1 MHNVISLLLRR
12 MRLPLI
18 ILIST
23 YAISVLGLTLIPGI
37 DDQGNPWRMDFFHA
51 IYFVSFLGSTIGF
64 GEIPYA
70 FTGAQR
76 MWTTFT
82 IYAAVVSWLYA
93 IGTIL
98 TVIQDQAFRRVLAFS
113 SFARKVRRM
122 QEPFY
127 ILCGYGDA
135 SRLLVRELSERCI
148 HCVVVDK
155 DREKIQDLVVEDL
168 PDYVPGLSEDATN
181 SDTLIAAGLKRP
193 NCRGVIALTGDDQCN
208 LTIAITSKLL
218 APDLQVICQ
227 SDSKDSAAN
236 MASFGTDHIIDP
248 FEIFASRFAMM
259 FHSPSMYLVYEWMT
273 AVYGSPLSDFR
284 RPPTGIWVL
293 CGFGRFGKA
302 VREHIAVEGVKTHL
316 IEADP
321 EATGAPL
328 DTVQGRGTEANTLL
342 EADIQDAAGVIA
354 GTDNDANNLSI
365 LITAR
370 YLNAGLFT
378 VARQNQQKKDPIFK
392 AADIDLVMQPGTIV
406 AQYILGLILAP
417 LLGDF
422 FRLTHDRT
430 EEWANVLVS
439 RIAGVVA
446 EVTPE
451 TWELEISP
459 RQAPAVLERLMR
471 GQKVLLKDICSNP
484 KNRSEL
490 LPCVPLLIKRS
501 GASMLLPE
509 LEECLHRD
517 DQLLFCGRQE
527 STYRIRHI
535 VYDRQALDYIQTG
548 VDRPSGTVWRW
559 LTNARG
565 Y

>member
-23 YAISVLGLTLIPGI
+23 YAISVVGLTLMPGI

-64 GEIPYA
+64 GEIPYP

-76 MWTTFT
+76 MWTTFS

-98 TVIQDQAFRRVLAFS
+98 TVIQDQGFRRVLASS

-135 SRLLVRELSERCI
+135 SRLLVRELSGHGI
-148 HCVVVDK
+148 HCVVVEK
-155 DREKIQDLVVEDL
+155 DQEKILDLAVEDL
-168 PDYVPGLSEDATN
+168 LDYVPGLSEDATN
-181 SDTLIAAGLKRP
+181 SDTLIAAGLNRP
-193 NCRGVIALTGDDQCN
+193 NCRGVIALTGDDHSN

-218 APDLQVICQ
+218 APDVQVICQ

-236 MASFGTDHIIDP
+236 MDSFGTDHIIDP

-259 FHSPSMYLVYEWMT
+259 FHSPGMYLVYEWMT
-273 AVYGSPLSDFR
+273 AVHDAPLSDFK
-284 RPPTGIWVL
+284 RPPTGTWVL

-302 VREHIAVEGVKTHL
+302 VRESIAIEGVKTRL
-316 IEADP
+316 IEADT

-328 DTVQGRGTEANTLL
+328 DTVEGRGTEANTLL
-342 EADIQDAAGVIA
+342 EADIQNAAGVIA
-354 GTDNDANNLSI
+354 GTDNDANNLSV

-370 YLNAGLFT
+370 YLNPGLFT
-378 VARQNQQKKDPIFK
+378 VARQNQQKKDPIFR
-392 AADIDLVMQPGTIV
+392 AADIDLIMQPGTIV
-406 AQYILGLILAP
+406 AQHILGLILAP

-422 FRLTHDRT
+422 FRLTRNQN
-430 EEWANVLVS
+430 EEWANLLVS

-451 TWELEISP
+451 SWELEISP
-459 RQAPAVLERLMR
+459 RQAPAVSGCLIRR
-471 GQKVLLKDICSNP
+471 HKVLLKDICSNP

-490 LPCVPLLIKRS
+490 LPCVPLLIKRD
-501 GASMLLPE
+501 GECMLLPDM
-509 LEECLHRD
+509 EECLQSG
-517 DQLLFCGRQE
+517 DQILFCGRQE
-527 STYRIRHI
+527 STYQIRYI
-535 VYDRQALDYIQTG
+535 VNDHQALDYIQTG

-559 LTNARG
+559 ITN

>member
-18 ILIST
+18 VLIST

-51 IYFVSFLGSTIGF
+51 IYFVSFMGSTIGF
-64 GEIPYA
+64 GEIPYP

-76 MWTTFT
+76 MWTMFT

-98 TVIQDQAFRRVLAFS
+98 TIIQDRGFRRVLAFS

-127 ILCGYGDA
+127 IVCGYGDA
-135 SRLLVRELSERCI
+135 SRLLVRELCERSM
-148 HCVVVDK
+148 HCVVVEK
-155 DREKIQDLVVEDL
+155 DQDKIQDLAVEDL
-168 PDYVPGLSEDATN
+168 PDYVPGLSEDATD
-181 SDTLIAAGLKRP
+181 SDTLLAAGLKLP
-193 NCRGVIALTGDDQCN
+193 HCLGIIALTGDDSSN

-218 APDLQVICQ
+218 APDLPVICQ

-259 FHSPSMYLVYEWMT
+259 FHSPSLYLVYEWMT
-273 AVYGSPLSDFR
+273 AVHGAPLSEFT
-284 RPPTGIWVL
+284 RPPTGVWVL
-293 CGFGRFGKA
+293 CSFGRLGKA
-302 VREHIAVEGVKTHL
+302 VREHMAVEGVKTRL
-316 IEADP
+316 VEANTD
-321 EATGAPL
+321 ATGAPL
-328 DTVQGRGTEANTLL
+328 DTIEGRGTEANTLL
-342 EADIQDAAGVIA
+342 DADIQDAVGVIA

-370 YLNAGLFT
+370 YLNPGLFT
-378 VARQNQQKKDPIFK
+378 VVRQNQQKKDPIFQ
-392 AADIDLVMQPGTIV
+392 AADIDVIMQPGTIV
-406 AQYILGLILAP
+406 AQYILGLILSP

-422 FRLTHDRT
+422 FRLTRDQT

-446 EVTPE
+446 EVTPN
-451 TWELEISP
+451 TWELEVS
-459 RQAPAVLERLMR
+459 REKSPAVYDTLKR
-471 GQKVLLKDICSNP
+471 GQNVLLKHICANP
-484 KNRSEL
+484 RNRSEMSA
-490 LPCVPLLIKRS
+490 CVPLLIKRH
-501 GASMLLPE
+501 GVNMLLPE
-509 LEECLHRD
+509 MEEALQPG
-517 DQLLFCGRQE
+517 DQILFSGREE
-527 STYRIRHI
+527 STYQICSI
-535 VYDRQALDYIQTG
+535 VNDQQALNYIQTG
-548 VDRPSGTVWRW
+548 IDRPRSAVWRW
-559 LTNARG
+559 LAN
-565 Y
+565 

>member
-1 MHNVISLLLRR
+1 MHNVISLVLRR

-23 YAISVLGLTLIPGI
+23 YAISVLGMTLIPGI
-37 DDQGNPWRMDFFHA
+37 DDQGNPWHMDFFHA

-93 IGTIL
+93 IGSIL
-98 TVIQDQAFRRVLAFS
+98 TVIQDQGLRRVLAFQ
-113 SFARKVRRM
+113 SFARQVRRL

-135 SRLLVRELSERCI
+135 SRLLVRELSERRI
-148 HCVVVDK
+148 HCVVVEK
-155 DREKIQDLVVEDL
+155 HREKIEELAVEDL

-181 SDTLIAAGLKRP
+181 SDTLIAAGLNRP
-193 NCRGVIALTGDDQCN
+193 NCRGVIALTGDDHSN

-218 APDLQVICQ
+218 APDVQVICQ

-236 MASFGTDHIIDP
+236 MDSFGTDHIIDP

-273 AVYGSPLSDFR
+273 AVYGSPLSDFQ
-284 RPPTGIWVL
+284 RPPTGTWVL
-293 CGFGRFGKA
+293 CGFGRLGKA
-302 VREHIAVEGVKTHL
+302 VREYITIEGVKTRL
-316 IEADP
+316 IEADT
-321 EATGAPL
+321 EATGAPP
-328 DTVQGRGTEANTLL
+328 DTIKGRGTEANTLL
-342 EADIQDAAGVIA
+342 EADIQNAVGVIA
-354 GTDNDANNLSI
+354 GTDNDSNNLSI

-370 YLNAGLFT
+370 YLNPGLFT
-378 VARQNQQKKDPIFK
+378 VARQNHQKKDPIFK
-392 AADIDLVMQPGTIV
+392 AADIGMIMQPGTIV
-406 AQYILGLILAP
+406 SQYILGLILAP

-422 FRLTHDRT
+422 FRLTRDRN

-439 RIAGVVA
+439 RIAGVVG

-451 TWELEISP
+451 TWELKISP
-459 RQAPAVLERLMR
+459 RQAPAVFDCLIR
-471 GQKVLLKDICSNP
+471 QHKVRLKDICSYP

-490 LPCVPLLIKRS
+490 LPCVPLLIKRD
-501 GASMLLPE
+501 GASLLLPDME
-509 LEECLHRD
+509 DCLQSG
-517 DQLLFCGRQE
+517 DQILFCGRQE
-527 STYRIRHI
+527 STYQIRYI
-535 VYDRQALDYIQTG
+535 VNDHQALDYIQTG
-548 VDRPSGTVWRW
+548 IDRPGGSVWRW
-559 LTNARG
+559 MTSAQ
-565 Y
+565 

>member
-23 YAISVLGLTLIPGI
+23 YAISVVGLTLMPGI

-64 GEIPYA
+64 GEIPYP

-76 MWTTFT
+76 MWTTFS

-98 TVIQDQAFRRVLAFS
+98 TVIQDQGFRRVLASS

-135 SRLLVRELSERCI
+135 SRLLVRELSEHGI
-148 HCVVVDK
+148 HCVVVEK
-155 DREKIQDLVVEDL
+155 DQEKILDLAVEDL
-168 PDYVPGLSEDATN
+168 LDYVPGLSEDATN
-181 SDTLIAAGLKRP
+181 SDTLIAAGLNRP
-193 NCRGVIALTGDDQCN
+193 NCRGVIALTGDDHSN

-218 APDLQVICQ
+218 APDVQVICQ

-236 MASFGTDHIIDP
+236 MDSFGTDHIIDP

-259 FHSPSMYLVYEWMT
+259 FHSPGMYLVYEWMT
-273 AVYGSPLSDFR
+273 AVHDAPLSDFK
-284 RPPTGIWVL
+284 RPPTGTWVL

-302 VREHIAVEGVKTHL
+302 VRESIAIEGVKTRL
-316 IEADP
+316 IEADT

-328 DTVQGRGTEANTLL
+328 DTVEGRGTEANTLL
-342 EADIQDAAGVIA
+342 EADIQDAVGVIA
-354 GTDNDANNLSI
+354 GTDNDANNLSV

-370 YLNAGLFT
+370 YLNPGLFT
-378 VARQNQQKKDPIFK
+378 VARQNQQKKDPIFR
-392 AADIDLVMQPGTIV
+392 AADIDLIMQPGTIV
-406 AQYILGLILAP
+406 AQHILGLILAP

-422 FRLTHDRT
+422 FRLTRNQN
-430 EEWANVLVS
+430 EEWANLLVS

-451 TWELEISP
+451 SWELEISP
-459 RQAPAVLERLMR
+459 RQAPAVSGCLIRR
-471 GQKVLLKDICSNP
+471 HKVLLKDICSNP

-490 LPCVPLLIKRS
+490 LPCVPLLIKRD
-501 GASMLLPE
+501 GECMLLPDM
-509 LEECLHRD
+509 EECLQSG
-517 DQLLFCGRQE
+517 DQILFCGRQE
-527 STYRIRHI
+527 STYQIRYI
-535 VYDRQALDYIQTG
+535 VNDHQALDYIQTG

-559 LTNARG
+559 ITN